1 MTAAITADMFAR
13 TPPFARAAEALNA
26 IRAQH
31 GRARAAAWARSSED
45 DIRSICAIA
54 VVLENTALALN
65 LLRDLDEAQRSGN
78 DRKLAMVRR
87 RLDRVLVALETKQEA
102 ING

>member
-1 MTAAITADMFAR
+1 MTAITADMFAR
-13 TPPFARAAEALNA
+13 TPPFACAAEALNA

-45 DIRSICAIA
+45 DVTRICAIT
-54 VVLENTALALN
+54 LIFENVTLALN

-78 DRKLAMVRR
+78 DNRIRRVRR
-87 RLDRVLVALETKQEA
+87 RFDKVLAALAANQEA
-102 ING
+102 

>member
-1 MTAAITADMFAR
+1 MTAITADMFAR
-13 TPPFARAAEALNA
+13 TPPFAYAAEALNA

-45 DIRSICAIA
+45 DITRICAIA

-65 LLRDLDEAQRSGN
+65 LLCDLDEAQSSGN
-78 DRKLAMVRR
+78 ERKLAKVRR
-87 RLDRVLVALETKQEA
+87 RLSHVLTMLAST
-102 ING
+102 